1 MPVDPE
7 FAALLCLYHNN
18 DAGEVAEA
26 IHSTF
31 FDQTKPPA
39 LLIVVFDG
47 PVPQDVA
54 EVIARTEEQVPVTR
68 IVFNENRGHGPAR
81 AAGIAAC
88 PYPWI
93 AILDADDLSLPHRF
107 ESLLAEIAKDPEV
120 AVIGGAL
127 QEFTVADGVREVT
140 TTRSYPQ
147 THAEITDYLRSRS
160 PIAQPTAML
169 RVAAILDVGNYQSW
183 FNNEDY
189 HLWIRLVSAGYRLR
203 NIAKPVLLFRT
214 SPHLYDRRG
223 GWRYWRNE
231 VALQQFSLQNG
242 TTTWVKFLQGAA
254 IRFVVQVAMPNKL
267 RQAFYKLILRR
278 A

>member
-1 MPVDPE
+1 MKTGGMDPR
-7 FAALLCLYHNN
+7 APLAL
-18 DAGEVAEA
+18 
-26 IHSTF
+26 
-31 FDQTKPPA
+31 PPA
-39 LLIVVFDG
+39 
-47 PVPQDVA
+47 
-54 EVIARTEEQVPVTR
+54 
-68 IVFNENRGHGPAR
+68 H
-81 AAGIAAC
+81 
-88 PYPWI
+88 
-93 AILDADDLSLPHRF
+93 
-107 ESLLAEIAKDPEV
+107 
-120 AVIGGAL
+120 
-127 QEFTVADGVREVT
+127 
-140 TTRSYPQ
+140 TRSYPQ